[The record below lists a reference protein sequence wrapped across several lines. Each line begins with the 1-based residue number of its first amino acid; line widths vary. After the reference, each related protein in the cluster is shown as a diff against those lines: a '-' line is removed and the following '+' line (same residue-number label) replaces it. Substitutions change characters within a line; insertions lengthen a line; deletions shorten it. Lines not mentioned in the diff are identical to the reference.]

1 MMSVVELTEFIVKS
15 LVKNTDNVSVKEFE
29 TDEENTIL
37 IQVLIDQEDM
47 GRVIGKNG
55 KIANSIRTL
64 VQASSYLQ
72 DNKKIRID
80 IDNF

>member
-55 KIANSIRTL
+55 KIANSLRTL

>member
-1 MMSVVELTEFIVKS
+1 MNVVELTEFIVKS
-15 LVKNTDNVSVKEFE
+15 LVKNIDNVSVKEFE

>member
-1 MMSVVELTEFIVKS
+1 MNVVELTEFIVKS
-15 LVKNTDNVSVKEFE
+15 LVKNTENVSVKEFE
-29 TDEENTIL
+29 SDDENTIL

-47 GRVIGKNG
+47 GRVIGKGG
-55 KIANSIRTL
+55 KIANSLRTL

-72 DNKKIRID
+72 ENKKIRID